1 MHDHRYT
8 QSSNEADELVGGAVN
23 ALLWTTPYPDPEGG
37 DFNGYLDKDKGLEDV
52 ADEDLAK
59 LKSTLLSLFE
69 DDDTSALFD
78 GLSYAVIG
86 HDFILT
92 ANRHGAGFW
101 DRGLGER
108 GQRLTE
114 LVHPFGEI
122 TAFVDEKGQV
132 RIEGL
137 PD

>member
-8 QSSNEADELVGGAVN
+8 PSANDIIELVNGAIYT
-23 ALLWTTPYPDPEGG
+23 LLWTTPYPDPDGG
-37 DFNGYLDKDKGLEDV
+37 DFNGYLDGDKTPADVPEDDRQKLE
-52 ADEDLAK
+52 A
-59 LKSTLLSLFE
+59 TLLSLFA

-78 GLSYAVIG
+78 GLEYHAIG
-86 HDFILT
+86 NDFILT

-114 LVHPFGEI
+114 LVHPFGTI
-122 TAFVDEKGQV
+122 DAFVDEQGRV

-137 PD
+137 PS